1 MKRGSQ
7 VTIKI
12 EKTEF
17 PSVGISEFEGKK
29 LYIKGAF
36 PGQTVKGTVKKK
48 RDTYADVKLVEVL
61 EKAPYEIEAPCPHF
75 GVCGGCSS
83 QNLTYE
89 KQLEL
94 LSDEVCELFEDK
106 DIPMGMYLGVKG
118 SENTWEYRNKM
129 EFTFGDLE
137 KGGELT
143 LGMHMKGKSFGVLTV
158 DNCMIVD
165 EDFRKVLTLTV
176 DYFRKQNLPYY
187 RVMKREGYLRHLVVR
202 KASNTGELM
211 VNLVTTT
218 QIDFDLSEYTEILK
232 SQTYKGQLVSV
243 LHTENDSF
251 SDAVVPEKVNIL
263 YGRDYIIEELLD
275 LKFKISPFSFFQT
288 NSRGA
293 ESLYSIVRDFM
304 GNGENKVVFDLY
316 CGTGTIGQIAAH
328 NAKKV
333 IGLELIEEAVEAA
346 KENAKLNGLDNC
358 EFIAGDVAETIK
370 QVKVK
375 PDIIILDPPRSGVS
389 PKSLDYVIKFN
400 AKEIIYV
407 SCNPKTMV
415 DNLETLLVAGYKV
428 EKSKVKDMFPNTPH
442 AETCVKLIKSEK

>member
-118 SENTWEYRNKM
+118 SENIWEYRNKM

-165 EDFRKVLTLTV
+165 EDFRKVLTVTV
-176 DYFRKQNLPYY
+176 EYFRKQNLPYY

-218 QIDFDLSEYTEILK
+218 QIDFDLSGYTELLK
-232 SQTYKGQLVSV
+232 SQTYKGKLVSV

-389 PKSLDYVIKFN
+389 PKALDYVIKFN

-442 AETCVKLIKSEK
+442 AETVVKLTKA

>member
-165 EDFRKVLTLTV
+165 EDFRKVLNVTV
-176 DYFRKQNLPYY
+176 EYFRKQNLPYY

-218 QIDFDLSEYTEILK
+218 QIDFDLSGYTELLK
-232 SQTYKGQLVSV
+232 SQTYKGKLVSV

-304 GNGENKVVFDLY
+304 GNGDNKVVFDLY

-389 PKSLDYVIKFN
+389 PKALDYVIKFN

-442 AETCVKLIKSEK
+442 AETVVKLTKA

>member
-165 EDFRKVLTLTV
+165 EDFRKVLTVTV
-176 DYFRKQNLPYY
+176 EYFRKQNLPYY

-218 QIDFDLSEYTEILK
+218 QIDFDLSGYTELLK
-232 SQTYKGQLVSV
+232 LQTYKGKLVSV

-304 GNGENKVVFDLY
+304 GNGDNKVVFDLY

-389 PKSLDYVIKFN
+389 PKALDYVIKFN

-415 DNLETLLVAGYKV
+415 DNLETLLAAGYKV

-442 AETCVKLIKSEK
+442 AETVVKLVK

>member
-165 EDFRKVLTLTV
+165 EDFRKVLTVTV
-176 DYFRKQNLPYY
+176 EYFRKQNLPYY

-218 QIDFDLSEYTEILK
+218 QIDFDLSGYTELLK
-232 SQTYKGQLVSV
+232 LQTYKGKLVSV

-304 GNGENKVVFDLY
+304 GNGDNKVVFDLY

-389 PKSLDYVIKFN
+389 PKALDYVIKFN

-442 AETCVKLIKSEK
+442 AETVVRLIKK

>member
-106 DIPMGMYLGVKG
+106 DLPMGMYLGVKG

-158 DNCMIVD
+158 DKCMIVD
-165 EDFRKVLTLTV
+165 EDFRKVLTVTV
-176 DYFRKQNLPYY
+176 EYFRKQNLPYY

-218 QIDFDLSEYTEILK
+218 QIDFDLSEYTELLK
-232 SQTYKGQLVSV
+232 SQTYKGKLVSV

-304 GNGENKVVFDLY
+304 GNGDNKVVFDLY
-316 CGTGTIGQIAAH
+316 CGTGTIGQIAAP

-389 PKSLDYVIKFN
+389 PKALDYVIKFN

-415 DNLETLLVAGYKV
+415 DNLETLLAAGYKV

-442 AETCVKLIKSEK
+442 AETVVRLIKK

>member
-94 LSDEVCELFEDK
+94 LSDEVCELFEGK
-106 DIPMGMYLGVKG
+106 DLPMGMYLGVKG

-243 LHTENDSF
+243 LHTENNSF

-304 GNGENKVVFDLY
+304 GNGDNKVVFDLY
-316 CGTGTIGQIAAH
+316 CGTGTIGQIAAP

-389 PKSLDYVIKFN
+389 PKALDYVIKFN

-415 DNLETLLVAGYKV
+415 DNLETLLAAGYKV

-442 AETCVKLIKSEK
+442 AETVVRLIKK

>member
-165 EDFRKVLTLTV
+165 EDFRKVLTVTV
-176 DYFRKQNLPYY
+176 EYFRKQNLPYY

-218 QIDFDLSEYTEILK
+218 HIDFDLSGYTELLK
-232 SQTYKGQLVSV
+232 LQTYKGKLVSV

-293 ESLYSIVRDFM
+293 ESLYSVVRDFM
-304 GNGENKVVFDLY
+304 GNGDNKVVFDLY

-389 PKSLDYVIKFN
+389 PKALDYVIKFN

-415 DNLETLLVAGYKV
+415 DNLETLLAAGYKV

-442 AETCVKLIKSEK
+442 AETVVKLTK

>member
-106 DIPMGMYLGVKG
+106 DLPMGMYLGVKG

-165 EDFRKVLTLTV
+165 EDFRKVLTVTV
-176 DYFRKQNLPYY
+176 EYFRKQNLPYY

-218 QIDFDLSEYTEILK
+218 QIDFDLSEYTELLK
-232 SQTYKGQLVSV
+232 SQTYKGKLVSV

-304 GNGENKVVFDLY
+304 GNGDNKVVFDLY

-389 PKSLDYVIKFN
+389 PKALDYVIKFN

-415 DNLETLLVAGYKV
+415 DNLETLLAAGYKV

-442 AETCVKLIKSEK
+442 AETVVRLIKK

>member
-118 SENTWEYRNKM
+118 SENIWEYRNKM

-165 EDFRKVLTLTV
+165 EDFRKVLTVTV
-176 DYFRKQNLPYY
+176 EYFRKQNLPYY

-218 QIDFDLSEYTEILK
+218 QIDFDLSGYTELLK
-232 SQTYKGQLVSV
+232 SQTYKGKLVSV

-304 GNGENKVVFDLY
+304 GNGDNKVVFDLY

-389 PKSLDYVIKFN
+389 PKALDYVIKFN

-442 AETCVKLIKSEK
+442 AETVVKLTKA

>member
-389 PKSLDYVIKFN
+389 PKALDYVIKFN

>member
-106 DIPMGMYLGVKG
+106 DLPMGMYLGVKG

-158 DNCMIVD
+158 DKCMIVD
-165 EDFRKVLTLTV
+165 EDFRKVLTVTV
-176 DYFRKQNLPYY
+176 EYFRKQNLPYY

-218 QIDFDLSEYTEILK
+218 QIDFDLSGYTELLK
-232 SQTYKGQLVSV
+232 SQTYKGKLVSV

-304 GNGENKVVFDLY
+304 GNGDNKVVFDLY
-316 CGTGTIGQIAAH
+316 CGTGTIGQIAAP

-389 PKSLDYVIKFN
+389 PKALDYVIKFN

-415 DNLETLLVAGYKV
+415 DNLETLLAAGYKV

-442 AETCVKLIKSEK
+442 AETVVRLIKK

>member
-165 EDFRKVLTLTV
+165 EDFRKVLNVTV
-176 DYFRKQNLPYY
+176 EYFRKQNLPYY

-218 QIDFDLSEYTEILK
+218 QIDFDLSGYTELLK
-232 SQTYKGQLVSV
+232 SQTYKGKLVSV

-304 GNGENKVVFDLY
+304 GNGDNKVVFDLY

-389 PKSLDYVIKFN
+389 PKALDYVIKFN

-415 DNLETLLVAGYKV
+415 DNLETLLAAGYKV

-442 AETCVKLIKSEK
+442 AETVVRLIKK

>member
-165 EDFRKVLTLTV
+165 EDFRKVLTVTV
-176 DYFRKQNLPYY
+176 EYFRKQNLPYY

-218 QIDFDLSEYTEILK
+218 QIDFDLSGYTELLK
-232 SQTYKGQLVSV
+232 SQTYKGKLVSV

-304 GNGENKVVFDLY
+304 GNGDNKVVFDLY

-389 PKSLDYVIKFN
+389 PKALDYVIKFN

-442 AETCVKLIKSEK
+442 AETVVRLIKK

>member
-165 EDFRKVLTLTV
+165 EDFRKVLTVTV
-176 DYFRKQNLPYY
+176 QYFRKKNLPYY

-218 QIDFDLSEYTEILK
+218 QIDFDLSGYTELLK
-232 SQTYKGQLVSV
+232 SQTYKGKLVSV

-389 PKSLDYVIKFN
+389 PKALDYVIKFN

-415 DNLETLLVAGYKV
+415 DNLETLLAAGYKV

-442 AETCVKLIKSEK
+442 AETVVRLIKK

>member
-83 QNLTYE
+83 QDLTYE

-165 EDFRKVLTLTV
+165 EDFRKVLTVTV
-176 DYFRKQNLPYY
+176 EYFRKQNLPYY

-218 QIDFDLSEYTEILK
+218 QIDFDLSGYTELLK
-232 SQTYKGQLVSV
+232 SQTYKGKLVSV

-304 GNGENKVVFDLY
+304 GNGDNKVVFDLY
-316 CGTGTIGQIAAH
+316 CGTGTIGQIAAP

-389 PKSLDYVIKFN
+389 PKALDYVIKFN

-415 DNLETLLVAGYKV
+415 DNLETLLAAGYKV

-442 AETCVKLIKSEK
+442 AETVVRLIKK

>member
-389 PKSLDYVIKFN
+389 PKALDYVIKFN

-442 AETCVKLIKSEK
+442 AETVVKLTKA

>member
-165 EDFRKVLTLTV
+165 EDFRKVLTVTV
-176 DYFRKQNLPYY
+176 QYFRKKNLPYY

-218 QIDFDLSEYTEILK
+218 KIDFDLSGYTELLK
-232 SQTYKGQLVSV
+232 SQTYKGKLVSV

-316 CGTGTIGQIAAH
+316 CGTGTIGQIAAP

-389 PKSLDYVIKFN
+389 PKALDYVIKFN

-415 DNLETLLVAGYKV
+415 DNLETLLAAGYKV

-442 AETCVKLIKSEK
+442 AETVVRLIKK

>member
-7 VTIKI
+7 VTVKI

-36 PGQTVKGTVKKK
+36 PGQTIKGTVKKK
-48 RDTYADVKLVEVL
+48 RDAYADVKLVEVL

-158 DNCMIVD
+158 DKCMIVD
-165 EDFRKVLTLTV
+165 EDFRKVLTVTV
-176 DYFRKQNLPYY
+176 EYFRKQNLPYY

-218 QIDFDLSEYTEILK
+218 QIDFDLSGYTELLK
-232 SQTYKGQLVSV
+232 SQTYKGKLVSV

-304 GNGENKVVFDLY
+304 GNGDNKVVFDLY

-389 PKSLDYVIKFN
+389 PKALDYVIKFN

-415 DNLETLLVAGYKV
+415 DNLETLLAAGYKV

-442 AETCVKLIKSEK
+442 AETVVRLIKK

>member
-7 VTIKI
+7 VTVKI

-36 PGQTVKGTVKKK
+36 PGQTIKGTVKKK
-48 RDTYADVKLVEVL
+48 RDAYADVKLVEVL

-94 LSDEVCELFEDK
+94 LSDEVCELFEGK
-106 DIPMGMYLGVKG
+106 DLPMGMYLGVKG

-243 LHTENDSF
+243 LHTENNSF

-263 YGRDYIIEELLD
+263 YGRDYITEELLG

-304 GNGENKVVFDLY
+304 GNGDNKVVFDLY
-316 CGTGTIGQIAAH
+316 CGTGTIGQIAAP

-389 PKSLDYVIKFN
+389 PKALDYVIKFN

-442 AETCVKLIKSEK
+442 AETVVRLIKK

>member
-165 EDFRKVLTLTV
+165 EDFRKVLTVTV
-176 DYFRKQNLPYY
+176 EYFRKQNLPYY

-218 QIDFDLSEYTEILK
+218 QIDFDLSGYTELLK
-232 SQTYKGQLVSV
+232 SQTYKGKLVSV

-304 GNGENKVVFDLY
+304 GNGDNKVVFDLY
-316 CGTGTIGQIAAH
+316 CGTGTIGQIAAP

-389 PKSLDYVIKFN
+389 PKALDYVIKFN

-415 DNLETLLVAGYKV
+415 DNLETLLAAGYKV

-442 AETCVKLIKSEK
+442 AETVVRLIKK

>member
-165 EDFRKVLTLTV
+165 EDFRKVLTVTV
-176 DYFRKQNLPYY
+176 EYFRKQNLPYY

-218 QIDFDLSEYTEILK
+218 QIDFDLSGYTELLK
-232 SQTYKGQLVSV
+232 SQTYKGKLVSV

-304 GNGENKVVFDLY
+304 GNGDNKVVFDLY
-316 CGTGTIGQIAAH
+316 CGTGTIGQIAAP

-389 PKSLDYVIKFN
+389 PKALDYVIKFN

-407 SCNPKTMV
+407 SCNPKTIV
-415 DNLETLLVAGYKV
+415 DNLETLLAAGYKV

-442 AETCVKLIKSEK
+442 AETVVRLIKK

>member
-1 MKRGSQ
+1 MRKGNE
-7 VTIKI
+7 I
-12 EKTEF
+12 ELLVEGIEF
-17 PSVGISEFEGKK
+17 PA
-29 LYIKGAF
+29 KGFGFVDGLKVYAKNTF
-36 PGQTVKGTVKKK
+36 PGQKVFGRVTKK
-48 RDTYADVKLVEVL
+48 RKEYAEIRVSEVR
-61 EKAPYEIEAPCPHF
+61 EKASYEEDQKCPHF

-94 LSDEVCELFEDK
+94 LSDEICELFEEK
-106 DIPMGMYLGVKG
+106 DLPMGMYLGVKG

-165 EDFRKVLTLTV
+165 EDFRKVLTVTV
-176 DYFRKQNLPYY
+176 EYFRKQNLPYY

-218 QIDFDLSEYTEILK
+218 QIDFDLSGYTELLK
-232 SQTYKGQLVSV
+232 SQTYKGKLVSV

-389 PKSLDYVIKFN
+389 PKALDYVIKFN

-415 DNLETLLVAGYKV
+415 DNLETLLAAGYKV

-442 AETCVKLIKSEK
+442 AETVVKLTKA

>member
-94 LSDEVCELFEDK
+94 LSDEVCELFEGK
-106 DIPMGMYLGVKG
+106 DLPMGMYLGVKG

-243 LHTENDSF
+243 LHTENNSF

-263 YGRDYIIEELLD
+263 YGRDYITEELLG

-304 GNGENKVVFDLY
+304 GNGDNKVVFDLY
-316 CGTGTIGQIAAH
+316 CGTGTIGQIAAP

-370 QVKVK
+370 KVKVK

-389 PKSLDYVIKFN
+389 PKALDYVIKFN

-415 DNLETLLVAGYKV
+415 DNLETLLAAGYKV

-442 AETCVKLIKSEK
+442 AETVVRLIKK

>member
-165 EDFRKVLTLTV
+165 EDFRKVLTVTV
-176 DYFRKQNLPYY
+176 EYFRKQNLPYY

-218 QIDFDLSEYTEILK
+218 QIDFDLSEYTELLK
-232 SQTYKGQLVSV
+232 SQTYKGKLVSV

-304 GNGENKVVFDLY
+304 GNGDNKVVFDLY
-316 CGTGTIGQIAAH
+316 CGTGTIGQIAAP

-389 PKSLDYVIKFN
+389 PKALDYVIKFN

-442 AETCVKLIKSEK
+442 AETVVKLTKA

>member
-165 EDFRKVLTLTV
+165 EDFRKVLTVTV
-176 DYFRKQNLPYY
+176 EYFRKQNLPYY

-218 QIDFDLSEYTEILK
+218 QIDFDLSGYTELLK
-232 SQTYKGQLVSV
+232 SQTYKGKLVSV

-251 SDAVVPEKVNIL
+251 SDAVVSEKVNIL

-275 LKFKISPFSFFQT
+275 LKFNISPFSFFQT

-389 PKSLDYVIKFN
+389 PKALDYVIKFN

-415 DNLETLLVAGYKV
+415 DNLETLLAADYKV

-442 AETCVKLIKSEK
+442 AETVVRLIKK

>member
-94 LSDEVCELFEDK
+94 LSDEVYELFEDK

-165 EDFRKVLTLTV
+165 EDFRKVLTVTV
-176 DYFRKQNLPYY
+176 EYFRKQNLPYY

-218 QIDFDLSEYTEILK
+218 QIDFDLSEYTELLK
-232 SQTYKGQLVSV
+232 SQTYKGKLVSV
-243 LHTENDSF
+243 LHTENNSF

-263 YGRDYIIEELLD
+263 YGRGYIIEELLD

-389 PKSLDYVIKFN
+389 PKALDYVIKFN

-415 DNLETLLVAGYKV
+415 DNLETLLAAGYKV

-442 AETCVKLIKSEK
+442 AETVVRLIKK

>member
-7 VTIKI
+7 VTVKI

-36 PGQTVKGTVKKK
+36 PGQTIKGTVKKK
-48 RDTYADVKLVEVL
+48 RDAYADVKLVEVL

-94 LSDEVCELFEDK
+94 LSDEVCELFEGK
-106 DIPMGMYLGVKG
+106 DLPMGMYLGVKG

-243 LHTENDSF
+243 LHTENNSF

-263 YGRDYIIEELLD
+263 YGRDYITEELLG

-304 GNGENKVVFDLY
+304 GNGDNKVVFDLY
-316 CGTGTIGQIAAH
+316 CGTGTIGQIAAP

-370 QVKVK
+370 KVKVK

-389 PKSLDYVIKFN
+389 PKALDYVIKFN

-407 SCNPKTMV
+407 SYNPKTMV
-415 DNLETLLVAGYKV
+415 DNLETLLAAGYKV
-428 EKSKVKDMFPNTPH
+428 EKCTVKDMFPNTPH
-442 AETCVKLIKSEK
+442 AETVVKLTK

>member
-7 VTIKI
+7 VTVKI

-36 PGQTVKGTVKKK
+36 PGQTIKGTVKKK
-48 RDTYADVKLVEVL
+48 RDAYADVKLVEVL

-118 SENTWEYRNKM
+118 SENTWKYRNKM

-158 DNCMIVD
+158 DKCMIVD
-165 EDFRKVLTLTV
+165 EDFRKVLTITV
-176 DYFRKQNLPYY
+176 EYFRKLNLPYY

-218 QIDFDLSEYTEILK
+218 QIDFDLSGYTELLK
-232 SQTYKGQLVSV
+232 SQTYKGKLVSV

-304 GNGENKVVFDLY
+304 GNGDNKVVFDLY

-389 PKSLDYVIKFN
+389 PKALDYVIKFN

-442 AETCVKLIKSEK
+442 AETVVKLTKA

>member
-75 GVCGGCSS
+75 GVCGGCSF

-165 EDFRKVLTLTV
+165 EDFRKVLTVTV
-176 DYFRKQNLPYY
+176 EYFRKQNLPYY

-218 QIDFDLSEYTEILK
+218 QIDFDLSGYTELLK
-232 SQTYKGQLVSV
+232 SQTYKGKLVSV

-304 GNGENKVVFDLY
+304 GNGDNKVVFDLY

-389 PKSLDYVIKFN
+389 PKALDYVIKFN

-415 DNLETLLVAGYKV
+415 DNLETLLAAGYKV

-442 AETCVKLIKSEK
+442 AETVVRLIKK

>member
-165 EDFRKVLTLTV
+165 EDFRKVLTVTV
-176 DYFRKQNLPYY
+176 EYFRKQNLPYY

-218 QIDFDLSEYTEILK
+218 QIDFDLSGYTELLK
-232 SQTYKGQLVSV
+232 SQTYKGKLVSV

-316 CGTGTIGQIAAH
+316 CGTGTIGQIAAP

-370 QVKVK
+370 KVKVK

-389 PKSLDYVIKFN
+389 PKALDYVIKFN

-415 DNLETLLVAGYKV
+415 DNLETLLAAGYKV

-442 AETCVKLIKSEK
+442 AETVVRLIKK

>member
-165 EDFRKVLTLTV
+165 EDFRKVLTVTV
-176 DYFRKQNLPYY
+176 EYFRKQNLPYY

-218 QIDFDLSEYTEILK
+218 QIDFDLSGYTELLK
-232 SQTYKGQLVSV
+232 SQTYKGKLVSV

-304 GNGENKVVFDLY
+304 GNGDNKVVFDLY
-316 CGTGTIGQIAAH
+316 CGTGTIGQIAAP

-389 PKSLDYVIKFN
+389 PKALDYVIKFN

-415 DNLETLLVAGYKV
+415 DNLETLLAAGYKV

-442 AETCVKLIKSEK
+442 AETVVKLTK